1 LKIRPNLLRY
11 QLKRQNITIEERIKI
26 LEIFLN
32 IKEIKKNYNY
42 SEIKKNYLENIENKE
57 KEYGLNPAKI
67 RSLPVI
73 DLDLVRTPLF
83 RTDDKKRNIAS
94 IIMKS
99 ITTLKDTLDYYQG
112 MNFILLFLYQLLDYN
127 EENTFYFFLAL
138 EKNTKYAEL
147 FNNDLSI
154 LVVYYKVFEKILEI
168 NLPEVY
174 YTLLDKQIVTQFYAT
189 SWFIT
194 LFTSELKNF
203 EKPKVP
209 KFMLLVFESFIFGGW
224 SGVFNAGL
232 ALLNYKKDKILN
244 FDGNDLMRFM
254 IADLNKI
261 NNMSEEN
268 CEKLQKF
275 FFTNLER
282 INETFIQR
290 MIDVIKFEEL
300 NKKDIKN
307 T

>member
-1 LKIRPNLLRY
+1 
-11 QLKRQNITIEERIKI
+11 
-26 LEIFLN
+26 
-32 IKEIKKNYNY
+32 
-42 SEIKKNYLENIENKE
+42 
-57 KEYGLNPAKI
+57 
-67 RSLPVI
+67 
-73 DLDLVRTPLF
+73 
-83 RTDDKKRNIAS
+83 
-94 IIMKS
+94 MKS

-268 CEKLQKF
+268 CEKLQK
-275 FFTNLER
+275 
-282 INETFIQR
+282 IC
-290 MIDVIKFEEL
+290 
-300 NKKDIKN
+300 
-307 T
+307 